1 MKIAN
6 KETLFYKD
14 RATRLIFENPDFS
27 LFELL
32 LAFKV
37 INYVGKRNYFASL
50 AEYSSVYEQALIYYH
65 YKGKTLSDD
74 GTNAIL
80 ELKKYELNFNNDS
93 EVTECYRELLP
104 SIYAVKARGSKNY
117 EPDLYCKEMLN
128 LLGLSDSLP
137 FN

>member
-14 RATRLIFENPDFS
+14 RATMLVFENPDFS

-50 AEYSSVYEQALIYYH
+50 GEYSSVYEQALIYYH
-65 YKGKTLSDD
+65 YKGKALADD

-104 SIYAVKARGSKNY
+104 SVYAVKSRGSKNY

-128 LLGLSDSLP
+128 LLGLTDPLP

>member
-50 AEYSSVYEQALIYYH
+50 
-65 YKGKTLSDD
+65 GD
-74 GTNAIL
+74 
-80 ELKKYELNFNNDS
+80 
-93 EVTECYRELLP
+93 
-104 SIYAVKARGSKNY
+104 KN
-117 EPDLYCKEMLN
+117 
-128 LLGLSDSLP
+128 S
-137 FN
+137 